1 MNNDQEIILAKISAV
16 YDKPPFVK
24 METGQMEMI
33 LKCVGL
39 GAYYDKYREYLEPY
53 WYNGRFQNPVESYR
67 IFVGLNSIFEDLLNE
82 RKGDEIISLLTELG
96 NYIPGTILS
105 DEARFAADFNK
116 LRQLYNLMGLQIVS
130 MEVDEYSSKFQV
142 EPYLNEGNQIIQSF
156 GMERWLK
163 SKYQDVYEAYESAL
177 NSFSSGDLGAA
188 IESCRTAL
196 TGIFSKYKG
205 VPFQKAKWML
215 GMATLT
221 GDFTGTQSVD
231 ASEMTSIKNEIEA
244 MGKRDI
250 ADFFEENL
258 EGSYKKTKAIYSI
271 CASQKS
277 EEPEF
282 DGMFYT
288 ENYDELLEKVDAVY
302 IVSKPEKHYID
313 TKKALLAG
321 KHVLCESPIALKE
334 TDCEELYSI
343 AEEHGLV
350 LMDAIKTA
358 YSTAY
363 ERLVLLAKTGK
374 IGKVVSVDA
383 VCTSLRDGI
392 SIAGTDLTQK
402 WNSMCGW
409 APAAL
414 LPVFQI
420 LGTEYRKK
428 VITTKFLDEAANM
441 DAFTKIDFTYGDA
454 VASIKVAKAA
464 KSEGEL
470 IVTGTKG
477 YIYVPAPWWKTD
489 YFEVRYENAEDNQ
502 RFFYQLDG
510 EGIRYEIVAFA
521 KSVEVKKPMNYV
533 EKGVSK
539 SIAKIIE
546 SFNDRTDM
554 IVI

>member
-215 GMATLT
+215 GIIAMILSPNSLPSASRHASPRFVAT
-221 GDFTGTQSVD
+221 
-231 ASEMTSIKNEIEA
+231 
-244 MGKRDI
+244 
-250 ADFFEENL
+250 
-258 EGSYKKTKAIYSI
+258 
-271 CASQKS
+271 
-277 EEPEF
+277 
-282 DGMFYT
+282 
-288 ENYDELLEKVDAVY
+288 
-302 IVSKPEKHYID
+302 
-313 TKKALLAG
+313 
-321 KHVLCESPIALKE
+321 SPSRI
-334 TDCEELYSI
+334 
-343 AEEHGLV
+343 
-350 LMDAIKTA
+350 
-358 YSTAY
+358 
-363 ERLVLLAKTGK
+363 
-374 IGKVVSVDA
+374 
-383 VCTSLRDGI
+383 
-392 SIAGTDLTQK
+392 
-402 WNSMCGW
+402 
-409 APAAL
+409 
-414 LPVFQI
+414 
-420 LGTEYRKK
+420 
-428 VITTKFLDEAANM
+428 
-441 DAFTKIDFTYGDA
+441 
-454 VASIKVAKAA
+454 
-464 KSEGEL
+464 
-470 IVTGTKG
+470 
-477 YIYVPAPWWKTD
+477 
-489 YFEVRYENAEDNQ
+489 
-502 RFFYQLDG
+502 
-510 EGIRYEIVAFA
+510 
-521 KSVEVKKPMNYV
+521 
-533 EKGVSK
+533 
-539 SIAKIIE
+539 
-546 SFNDRTDM
+546 
-554 IVI
+554 

>member
-271 CASQKS
+271 YSMLSDYGTHKNR
-277 EEPEF
+277 F
-282 DGMFYT
+282 D
-288 ENYDELLEKVDAVY
+288 
-302 IVSKPEKHYID
+302 
-313 TKKALLAG
+313 
-321 KHVLCESPIALKE
+321 
-334 TDCEELYSI
+334 
-343 AEEHGLV
+343 
-350 LMDAIKTA
+350 
-358 YSTAY
+358 
-363 ERLVLLAKTGK
+363 
-374 IGKVVSVDA
+374 
-383 VCTSLRDGI
+383 
-392 SIAGTDLTQK
+392 
-402 WNSMCGW
+402 
-409 APAAL
+409 
-414 LPVFQI
+414 
-420 LGTEYRKK
+420 
-428 VITTKFLDEAANM
+428 
-441 DAFTKIDFTYGDA
+441 
-454 VASIKVAKAA
+454 
-464 KSEGEL
+464 
-470 IVTGTKG
+470 
-477 YIYVPAPWWKTD
+477 
-489 YFEVRYENAEDNQ
+489 
-502 RFFYQLDG
+502 FFYFGSAIEEAESDG
-510 EGIRYEIVAFA
+510 A
-521 KSVEVKKPMNYV
+521 KSVMVDFNCPNSLGMVEQLKKNRIDIAFLWSKCQETYSYTYYEAFEAGCWIVTSTHSGNITDQVLKNGNGRCFDTVEDCATFLKKLQGDIDVLRIDDVKINCNTDDFAPQSFGGENMKYRRGKRPQFL
-533 EKGVSK
+533 VSLLYK
-539 SIAKIIE
+539 SLRRPAMK
-546 SFNDRTDM
+546 SQA
-554 IVI
+554 